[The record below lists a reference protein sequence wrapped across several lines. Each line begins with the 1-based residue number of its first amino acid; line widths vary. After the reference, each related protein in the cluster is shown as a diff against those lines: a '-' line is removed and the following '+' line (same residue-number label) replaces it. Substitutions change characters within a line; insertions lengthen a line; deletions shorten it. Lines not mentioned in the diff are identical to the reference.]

1 MPGELLNF
9 KMRAERATK
18 NWGSGSGSGR
28 EKYRERGKNRKKRVN
43 VTEGMQ
49 HREDRED
56 RLKKGAS
63 P

>member
-18 NWGSGSGSGR
+18 IWGRGR

-43 VTEGMQ
+43 VTKGMQ
-49 HREDRED
+49 HREDREDRED